1 MQLFSVSFDRW
12 KDFLFFQS
20 CLPRVPP
27 PPSPSRGLQNFSIH
41 LKPGIYSKGEAGHR
55 HPASGQ

>member
-27 PPSPSRGLQNFSIH
+27 PQSISGASEFQH
-41 LKPGIYSKGEAGHR
+41 PFEAR
-55 HPASGQ
+55 DIF

>member
-27 PPSPSRGLQNFSIH
+27 PPQSISGASEFQH
-41 LKPGIYSKGEAGHR
+41 PFEAR
-55 HPASGQ
+55 DIF